1 MEQGPNGPL
10 PVFKSRMDFFI
21 GRSVK
26 IHGTDP
32 KLNAPVVQ
40 LLPDLS
46 SYDNLQNEGTLM
58 IISLGILARNE
69 QKRSGRYAAA

>member
-1 MEQGPNGPL
+1 MLRSLLGKLGHLGGHVMEQGPHGPL
-10 PVFKSRMDFFI
+10 PMFKSRMDFFI

-46 SYDNLQNEGTLM
+46 SY
-58 IISLGILARNE
+58 
-69 QKRSGRYAAA
+69 